1 MRLPVTSGV
10 AGKVIK
16 TGHSIS
22 LHGEETQQQV
32 FRKLEEIIG
41 ERLRAM
47 LAAPLRL
54 HGELKGVMEAIHS
67 EQDAFD
73 ADDLQLLEAAA
84 SWVSIALQNAQ
95 LFTQVQRSRQRLGR
109 LARKVVT
116 AQEEE
121 RQRVSR
127 ELHDEAGQA
136 LIALKLN
143 LESIRASLPPELEE
157 TMQQL
162 TETINWTDETMD
174 EIRMIA
180 HDLRPQVIE
189 SLGLNSALDGLCI
202 DFARRTNL
210 SIQYEGVDLPPLPDP
225 VLISYYRFLQE
236 ALTNVAK
243 HAGASQVHVAL
254 GRSEDSIY
262 LSVTDDGTGF
272 SLNAHRD
279 PSVHSGLG
287 LNGMQE
293 RFELLGGW
301 VLIDSRPTQGTRVA
315 AHIPLEPEWEEPKK

>member
-1 MRLPVTSGV
+1 
-10 AGKVIK
+10 
-16 TGHSIS
+16 
-22 LHGEETQQQV
+22 
-32 FRKLEEIIG
+32 
-41 ERLRAM
+41 
-47 LAAPLRL
+47 
-54 HGELKGVMEAIHS
+54 
-67 EQDAFD
+67 
-73 ADDLQLLEAAA
+73 
-84 SWVSIALQNAQ
+84 
-95 LFTQVQRSRQRLGR
+95 
-109 LARKVVT
+109 
-116 AQEEE
+116 
-121 RQRVSR
+121 
-127 ELHDEAGQA
+127 
-136 LIALKLN
+136 
-143 LESIRASLPPELEE
+143 
-157 TMQQL
+157 
-162 TETINWTDETMD
+162 MD